1 MGKVADKTG
10 IKFGML
16 TVIKQAGFTDDGK
29 AKWLCRCDCGNYKVI
44 RSCNIREN
52 SKTKSCGCYKREYL
66 KRTKHSYKHGM
77 YGTRVYKEWV
87 SMKCRC
93 YTESHTSYKNY
104 GGRGIRVC
112 EEWLN
117 DFLSFYTWAIENGYS
132 DELTLDRIDVNG
144 NYCPENCRWVTQK
157 EQARNKR
164 NNRFINYKGVE
175 HTGSEWSELLG
186 SKDRH
191 LVYDRIDRGWS
202 IEDAVTKPLKTKTVK
217 EM

>member
-10 IKFGML
+10 FKFGML

-77 YGTRVYKEWV
+77 YGTRIYNEWA
-87 SMKCRC
+87 SMKWRC
-93 YTESHTSYKNY
+93 YTKSNTSYKNY

-132 DELTLDRIDVNG
+132 DELTLDRIDVDG
-144 NYCPENCRWVTQK
+144 NYEPDNCRWVSMKVQDN
-157 EQARNKR
+157 NKR
-164 NNRFINYKGVE
+164 NNKYLEYNGEI
-175 HTGSEWSELLG
+175 HSCAEWSENIG
-186 SKDRH
+186 AKDRH
-191 LVYDRIDRGWS
+191 TVSDRIAKGWS
-202 IEDAVTKPLKTKTVK
+202 VEKAVTTPVRRKSK
-217 EM
+217 E